1 MYAMTIVI
9 YSLKIGGFAH
19 RRAVHSGQ
27 AEVSAV
33 GEVRL
38 QPGKDSP
45 EIVVPDSEGIRGEP

>member
-1 MYAMTIVI
+1 MTIVI